1 MHFKRSGHVLIF
13 SSSLL
18 VRTRGTDADSFFS
31 SWNSEK
37 VVRRIF
43 PWMLCHLLPFG
54 RSAFFTCRIF
64 SPALPLIITNTSKK
78 KRLFLFTHDQRTTIK
93 SVGNIYSF
101 RFGCHQFFAPFFIKL
116 ENLDYFFLFHFFLS
130 SGRLFIYLLEV
141 PHLFSGMQMRSSH
154 KIDGRLISS
163 LHLPIRRR
171 ASYLMYLQCN
181 YFQMELD

>member
-1 MHFKRSGHVLIF
+1 MHFKRSGHGLIF

-37 VVRRIF
+37 VVRLIF

-116 ENLDYFFLFHFFLS
+116 ENLDYFFLFHFFFYHLAGCLS
-130 SGRLFIYLLEV
+130 IYLLEV
-141 PHLFSGMQMRSSH
+141 PHLFSGMQMRS
-154 KIDGRLISS
+154 DTRL
-163 LHLPIRRR
+163 
-171 ASYLMYLQCN
+171 MG
-181 YFQMELD
+181 D